1 MKLIWGFIMV
11 CGFSTSTAQVRST
24 PPGVVRMT
32 TSRGGGNVPK
42 PDKTVEWIKHV
53 IVSPKEETQFFL
65 MIKEYKNGVYV
76 SDRMDEDRILYS
88 VMDKGE
94 KAIFELVPDLSNPAK
109 FSLFV
114 YTGSSNWL
122 KTRYAIQGYKFKY
135 IRYEEAITADTE
147 GVIPLLLVYGDTL
160 SDSVEKE
167 ITKLS
172 VKGRLP
178 AKHVMGTF
186 LFKKLPHCM
195 IVYYQLKNK

>member
-1 MKLIWGFIMV
+1 MKLIWILIML
-11 CGFSTSTAQVRST
+11 CGFSTLTAQVRST

-32 TSRGGGNVPK
+32 TPRGGGNVPK
-42 PDKTVEWIKHV
+42 PDKTAEWIKHV
-53 IVSPKEETQFFL
+53 IVIPKKKTQFFL
-65 MIKEYKNGVYV
+65 MIKEYKNGAYI
-76 SDRMDEDRILYS
+76 SDRMDEDRILYAA
-88 VMDKGE
+88 MDKGD

-109 FSLFV
+109 LSLFV

-122 KTRYAIQGYKFKY
+122 KTRYVIQGCKLKY
-135 IRYEEAITADTE
+135 IRYEEAIMADTE
-147 GVIPLLLVYGDTL
+147 GVIPLLLVYGDTP

-178 AKHVMGTF
+178 AKHVMGTS

-195 IVYYQLKNK
+195 IVYCQLKNK

>member
-147 GVIPLLLVYGDTL
+147 GVIPLLLVYGDIL

-178 AKHVMGTF
+178 AKHVMGTS

>member
-1 MKLIWGFIMV
+1 MKLICGLIML
-11 CGFSTSTAQVRST
+11 CGFSTLTAQVRST

-32 TSRGGGNVPK
+32 TPRGEGSVPK
-42 PDKTVEWIKHV
+42 PNKTAEWMKHV
-53 IVSPKEETQFFL
+53 IVSPEEETQFFL

-88 VMDKGE
+88 ILDKGD

-109 FSLFV
+109 LSLFV

-122 KTRYAIQGYKFKY
+122 KTRYVIHGYKLKY
-135 IRYEEAITADTE
+135 IQYEEAITADME
-147 GVIPLLLVYGDTL
+147 GVIPLLLVYADTL
-160 SDSVEKE
+160 SDSFEKE
-167 ITKLS
+167 IKKLS

-178 AKHVMGTF
+178 AKHVMGTS

-195 IVYYQLKNK
+195 IVYCQLKNK

>member
-1 MKLIWGFIMV
+1 MKLIWGFIMM
-11 CGFSTSTAQVRST
+11 CGFSTLTAQVRST

-42 PDKTVEWIKHV
+42 PDKMVEWIKQV
-53 IVSPKEETQFFL
+53 IVSPREETQFFL
-65 MIKEYKNGVYV
+65 MIKEYKNGAYV
-76 SDRMDEDRILYS
+76 SDRLDEDRILYS
-88 VMDKGE
+88 AMDKGE

-109 FSLFV
+109 LSLFV

-122 KTRYAIQGYKFKY
+122 KTRYVIQGYKLKY

-147 GVIPLLLVYGDTL
+147 GVIPLLLVYGDTP

-178 AKHVMGTF
+178 AKHVMGTS

-195 IVYYQLKNK
+195 IVYCQLKNK

>member
-1 MKLIWGFIMV
+1 MMLW
-11 CGFSTSTAQVRST
+11 GFSTLSAQIRST

-42 PDKTVEWIKHV
+42 PNKTTEWIKHV
-53 IVSPKEETQFFL
+53 IVSPQKETQFFL
-65 MIKEYKNGVYV
+65 MIKEYKDGAYV

-94 KAIFELVPDLSNPAK
+94 KAIFELAPDLSNPSK

-122 KTRYAIQGYKFKY
+122 KTRYAIQGHKLKY
-135 IRYEEAITADTE
+135 IRYEEAIAADAE
-147 GVIPLLLVYGDTL
+147 GVIPLLLVYGDTP

-167 ITKLS
+167 IIKFS

-178 AKHVMGTF
+178 AKHVMGTS

-195 IVYYQLKNK
+195 IVYCKLQNK

>member
-1 MKLIWGFIMV
+1 MKLIWTFIML
-11 CGFSTSTAQVRST
+11 CGFSTLTAQVRST

-42 PDKTVEWIKHV
+42 PGKMAEWIKHV
-53 IVSPKEETQFFL
+53 IVSPKEKTQFFL
-65 MIKEYKNGVYV
+65 MIKEYKNGAYV

-88 VMDKGE
+88 VMDKGD

-109 FSLFV
+109 LSLFV

-122 KTRYAIQGYKFKY
+122 KTRYAIQDYKLKY
-135 IRYEEAITADTE
+135 IRYEETITSDTE
-147 GVIPLLLVYGDTL
+147 GLIPLLLVYGDTP

-178 AKHVMGTF
+178 VKHVMGTS
-186 LFKKLPHCM
+186 LFKKLPQCM

>member
-1 MKLIWGFIMV
+1 MKLICILIMV

-109 FSLFV
+109 LSLFV

-178 AKHVMGTF
+178 AKHVMGTS